1 MKNTTVTFK
10 NKKTNGEKITML
22 TAYDYTTA
30 KLEDE
35 AGVDSILV
43 GDSLGM
49 VIMGYDS
56 TLSVTMDDMIHHSQI
71 VARGAKNALVVTDM
85 PFMSYQ
91 TSVYDAVV
99 NAGRLI
105 KEGHADAVKLEG
117 GVKFEEHIRKIVDA
131 SIPVV
136 GHIGMTPQS
145 VNAFGGFKVQGKNI
159 DDAKK
164 IIEDAKA
171 VERAGAFAVVLECVP
186 TPLATYITEILSIP
200 TIGIGAGN
208 GCDGQVLVYQDM
220 LGMYSDFTP
229 KFVKK
234 YGELGENMK
243 NCFKEYEVRKTVK
256 AWKKEGLT
264 VGLVPTMGYLHE
276 GHKSLIDRAVKE
288 NDRVVVSDFVNPTQF
303 GPNEDFESYPRDINA
318 DAKLCESAGASI
330 IFNPEADEMYDNAL
344 TFVDMNK
351 ITKVLCGKTR
361 PIHFSGVC
369 TVVSKLFNIVQPD
382 RAYFGQKDA
391 QQLCVIKKMVKDL
404 NFDIEIVGCP
414 IIREDDG
421 LAKSSRNTYLNA
433 DERKAALCLSRSL
446 EIGKKMIADGET
458 DVKTIISAI
467 KAEIEKEPLA
477 KIDYVEMV
485 DFNQLETLE
494 KVQKPLLCA
503 MAVYIGK
510 TRLIDNFIWEA
521 K

>member
-10 NKKTNGEKITML
+10 NKKTDGEKITML

-56 TLSVTMDDMIHHSQI
+56 TLSVTMDDMIHHSKI

-99 NAGRLI
+99 NAG
-105 KEGHADAVKLEG
+105 
-117 GVKFEEHIRKIVDA
+117 IRKIVDS

-136 GHIGMTPQS
+136 CHIGMTPQS

-159 DDAKK
+159 DDAKR
-164 IIEDAKA
+164 IIDDAKA
-171 VERAGAFAVVLECVP
+171 VERAGTFAVVLECVP

-234 YGELGENMK
+234 YGELGESMK
-243 NCFKEYEVRKTVK
+243 NCFKEYCSEVKNGTFP
-256 AWKKEGLT
+256 KE
-264 VGLVPTMGYLHE
+264 
-276 GHKSLIDRAVKE
+276 E
-288 NDRVVVSDFVNPTQF
+288 NSFKMSEEVMKQ
-303 GPNEDFESYPRDINA
+303 
-318 DAKLCESAGASI
+318 
-330 IFNPEADEMYDNAL
+330 
-344 TFVDMNK
+344 
-351 ITKVLCGKTR
+351 IT
-361 PIHFSGVC
+361 
-369 TVVSKLFNIVQPD
+369 
-382 RAYFGQKDA
+382 
-391 QQLCVIKKMVKDL
+391 
-404 NFDIEIVGCP
+404 E
-414 IIREDDG
+414 E
-421 LAKSSRNTYLNA
+421 
-433 DERKAALCLSRSL
+433 E
-446 EIGKKMIADGET
+446 
-458 DVKTIISAI
+458 
-467 KAEIEKEPLA
+467 
-477 KIDYVEMV
+477 
-485 DFNQLETLE
+485 
-494 KVQKPLLCA
+494 
-503 MAVYIGK
+503 
-510 TRLIDNFIWEA
+510 
-521 K
+521 